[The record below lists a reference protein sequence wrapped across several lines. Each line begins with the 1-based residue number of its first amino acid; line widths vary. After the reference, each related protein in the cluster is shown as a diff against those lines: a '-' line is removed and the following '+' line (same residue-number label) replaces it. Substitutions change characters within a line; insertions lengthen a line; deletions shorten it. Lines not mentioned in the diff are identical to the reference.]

1 MADANK
7 VIEKLSL
14 MLSATQREL
23 AITMAE
29 LEETQEKLMAAQVE
43 LADKEET

>member
-14 MLSATQREL
+14 MLASAQREL
-23 AITMAE
+23 AISLVE
-29 LEETQEKLMAAQVE
+29 IEEMQSERTQAAVDAVEEEK
-43 LADKEET
+43 T

>member
-14 MLSATQREL
+14 MLANTQREL
-23 AITMAE
+23 AIALTE
-29 LEETQEKLMAAQVE
+29 LEEARLPQE
-43 LADKEET
+43 EET